1 MHPESHMGLKC
12 RVFTPHPAQSP
23 RQVTPWV
30 FLEEV
35 AELHV
40 RTQKAALASQDGG
53 LRQEPNWP
61 VP

>member
-12 RVFTPHPAQSP
+12 RVFTPRPARSP
-23 RQVTPWV
+23 WQVTPWV
-30 FLEEV
+30 SLEEV

-40 RTQKAALASQDGG
+40 RTQKAAFCEPGRG

>member
-12 RVFTPHPAQSP
+12 RVFTPRPARSP
-23 RQVTPWV
+23 WQVTPWV
-30 FLEEV
+30 SLEEV

-40 RTQKAALASQDGG
+40 RTQKVAFCEPGRG